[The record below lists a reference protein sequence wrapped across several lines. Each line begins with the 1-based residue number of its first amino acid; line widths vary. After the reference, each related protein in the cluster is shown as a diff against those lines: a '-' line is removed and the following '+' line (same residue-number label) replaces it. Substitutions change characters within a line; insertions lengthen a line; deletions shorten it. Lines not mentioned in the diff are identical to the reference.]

1 MQYLSRNEL
10 LDIHGY
16 IVERFGGRLGL
27 NSLDRLVSLVDAPSQ
42 MMFDQE
48 LYTSVAE
55 KAAVMA
61 YFLIKN
67 RPFRSGNEPTA
78 LLAVLRFVAI
88 NNHTIDDISA
98 LAAELRA
105 VARSERDQD
114 TLSNWL
120 EDHLRPAA

>member
-10 LDIHGY
+10 LDLHGY
-16 IVERFGGRLGL
+16 VVERFGGRLGL

-48 LYTSVAE
+48 LYPTLAE
-55 KAAVMA
+55 KAAIMV

-88 NNHTIDDISA
+88 NNHAIDDIPA
-98 LAAELRA
+98 FATELRA
-105 VARSERDQD
+105 VARSERDQEA
-114 TLSNWL
+114 LSDWL
-120 EDHLRPAA
+120 EEHLQPTE